1 MPNMTGGR
9 FIAETVHGYG
19 ITHVFFMPYI
29 GPRALMEMEKLGIK
43 RVQTHGEKAAAY
55 MADAYARTRRGPAL
69 CMAQSVGAVN
79 LAAGLQDAY
88 LACSPVVA
96 LTGRELLINQKRHA
110 YQEVDH
116 VNPFSAVAK
125 YSAYV
130 PTPAHL
136 PVYLRQAFRAATTG
150 TPGPA
155 HLDLEGIAGQ
165 EVVDQEADLEV
176 YAEDMFAHLPPFR
189 PEAEPSGIAAA
200 LQLLSKAERP
210 LIVAVVA

>member
-1 MPNMTGGR
+1 MPKMTGAR

-29 GPRALMEMEKLGIK
+29 GPRALMEMENLGIK

-55 MADAYARTRRGPAL
+55 MADAYARVNRAPSL

-96 LTGRELLINQKRHA
+96 LTGKENQINQQRHA

-116 VNPFSAVAK
+116 VNPFSAVTK

-130 PTPAHL
+130 ATPEQL
-136 PVYLRQAFRAATTG
+136 PFYLRQAFRSAQRG
-150 TPGPA
+150 
-155 HLDLEGIAGQ
+155 HRDLLISTLKVSQGRRLLIGK
-165 EVVDQEADLEV
+165 VNSKSSSKKRLPSYHRSDQ
-176 YAEDMFAHLPPFR
+176 R
-189 PEAEPSGIAAA
+189 
-200 LQLLSKAERP
+200 QKQKK
-210 LIVAVVA
+210 